1 VSARIAKYLAR
12 HGDVLERWPLHG
24 ATDAAPEA
32 VVAIPALAEFPGLCA
47 TLDDLA
53 ACAEAARVLVIVVVN
68 HREDAD
74 AETIHNNRMTLAH
87 LAERSDSFALAWCEA
102 VMPLKDGVGLARKIG
117 MDHAAAALLRAG
129 RPHAPVLCLDA
140 DTRVDAD
147 YLAKALACFV
157 TPRWGVVFDYAHPL
171 EGPLSPAILAY
182 ELFLRYCELGM
193 RLVGSPYAYTAMGSA
208 MACTAEA
215 YAAAGGMRRKQA
227 GEDFYF
233 LQALGKCGPV
243 ERFPEVVVRPAARVS
258 GRVPFGTGRSL
269 GAFTGGAEDY
279 LAYHPGSYDVLG
291 AWLRAAESCIASGR
305 DLAIDAAPE
314 PLRPFLEAEGFAAD
328 WARIATQARTPE
340 KRREQFRCWFDAFRT
355 LKALHHLRDH
365 GYARQPIFEAL
376 ATLHPACGELAS
388 VAKEKDYAAQE
399 NLLLALRRDMR

>member
-12 HGDVLERWPLHG
+12 HRDIVERWPLHG

-32 VVAIPALAEFPGLCA
+32 VVAIPALAEFPGLSG
-47 TLDDLA
+47 TLDDLG

-74 AETIHNNRMTLAH
+74 AATIENNHATFEYLA
-87 LAERSDSFALAWCEA
+87 ARRDPFALAWCEA

-117 MDHAAAALLRAG
+117 MDHAAAALLRGG

-171 EGPLSPAILAY
+171 EGPLRPAILAY

-208 MACTAEA
+208 MACTVDA

-233 LQALGKCGPV
+233 LQALAKCGSV
-243 ERFPEVVVRPAARVS
+243 ERYPDVVVRPAARVS

-269 GAFTGGAEDY
+269 GAYTGGAEDY
-279 LAYHPGSYDVLG
+279 LAYHPESYAVLG
-291 AWLRAAESCIASGR
+291 AWLRAAEACIAS
-305 DLAIDAAPE
+305 DCKLAIDTAPE
-314 PLRPFLEAEGFAAD
+314 PLRAFLEAEGFAAD
-328 WARIATQARTPE
+328 WARIAAQSRTPV
-340 KRREQFRCWFDAFRT
+340 KRREQFHCWFDAFRT
-355 LKALHHLRDH
+355 LKALHFLRDH
-365 GYARQPIFEAL
+365 GYPRQPIFEAL
-376 ATLHPACGELAS
+376 ASLYPVCSELAR
-388 VAKEKDYAAQE
+388 VAKENDYAGQE
-399 NLLLALRRDMR
+399 KLLLALRRGMR